1 MKGALV
7 LSEDAGLFEVARDV
21 IVGRGGTAV
30 EDTAQLRG
38 PDGFLLTL
46 FRDEYPGDD
55 FREQPF
61 TAADG
66 VEDVPPLTQV
76 HGLPVECRSEVLFVD
91 VVRAISAAAARP
103 VWVLDNESVL
113 WAAERLD
120 PATISL

>member
-7 LSEDAGLFEVARDV
+7 LSEDAGLFGVARDV

-61 TAADG
+61 TPADG
-66 VEDVPPLTQV
+66 VEDVPQMTQA

-91 VVRAISAAAARP
+91 VVRAIAAAAGRP

>member
-1 MKGALV
+1 M
-7 LSEDAGLFEVARDV
+7 LSEDADLFEVARDV
-21 IVGRGGTAV
+21 IVGVGGTAV

-46 FRDEYPGDD
+46 FRDEYPADD

-66 VEDVPPLTQV
+66 VDDVPSMARV
-76 HGLPVECRSEVLFVD
+76 HGLPVECRSEVLFVET
-91 VVRAISAAAARP
+91 VGAIAAAAAGP